1 MKHLLLLPLVL
12 LSLLFLY
19 GCGGYVPSPGQIA
32 VKSNSFYPAEPIGAF
47 IQRVN
52 RSLDEDE
59 ARQMALLITR
69 ESRTQGID
77 PRLVASL
84 IAVESR
90 FDTRAVS
97 SSGAKGLG
105 QLKDA
110 TAASVGIRNP
120 FDAAQN
126 IRGTC
131 RYIGELSD
139 RWGSHPNAT
148 ELTLASYN
156 IGPGEVKRRLASGT
170 PLPDNAKTYVSKIMA
185 YFKQIQ

>member
-84 IAVESR
+84 IAVESASIPGR
-90 FDTRAVS
+90 SLRQEP
-97 SSGAKGLG
+97 KG
-105 QLKDA
+105 
-110 TAASVGIRNP
+110 
-120 FDAAQN
+120 
-126 IRGTC
+126 
-131 RYIGELSD
+131 
-139 RWGSHPNAT
+139 
-148 ELTLASYN
+148 
-156 IGPGEVKRRLASGT
+156 
-170 PLPDNAKTYVSKIMA
+170 
-185 YFKQIQ
+185 